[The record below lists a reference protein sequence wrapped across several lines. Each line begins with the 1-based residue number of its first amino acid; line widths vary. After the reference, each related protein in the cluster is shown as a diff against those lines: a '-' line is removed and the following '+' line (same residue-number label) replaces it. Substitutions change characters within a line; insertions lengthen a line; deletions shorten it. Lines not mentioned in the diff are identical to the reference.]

1 MSTNLVM
8 KNQRTNRRGGRLG
21 DPLVRIE
28 LLALFAI
35 VTEFVLAKKVLDVNL
50 NFLALL
56 APMWVFVAFKVSG
69 RRDRRTEIASAVAMV
84 VATAV
89 VLLAYAL

>member
-1 MSTNLVM
+1 M